1 MGITQNRTDSQD
13 GKSEKKYDNL
23 LDYFDFYLFP
33 FALKIGMT
41 YEQFWEDDPQL
52 FYSYL
57 EAYNMKVEEQMI
69 YDNQMAFIQSQYN
82 LLALQQVLQF
92 SKNPKKIFPD
102 KPFDLLGNRVKEE
115 KSPLDWQE
123 ERKAKMKMLS
133 TMFKKNRR

>member
-1 MGITQNRTDSQD
+1 
-13 GKSEKKYDNL
+13 
-23 LDYFDFYLFP
+23 
-33 FALKIGMT
+33 
-41 YEQFWEDDPQL
+41 
-52 FYSYL
+52 
-57 EAYNMKVEEQMI
+57 MKVEEQKI

-92 SKNPKKIFPD
+92 SNNPKKIFPD
-102 KPFDLLGNRVKEE
+102 KPFDFIENRIKEE